1 MYSSPPLPKEQEVKQ
16 NKTLYKQV
24 KQEMPPRNPFQGGYT
39 PNPSLKPVTKPEIQ
53 YAPKFQTILVERL
66 REKLKSRGGRGLI
79 GLRRQFK
86 IMDDNNSGSLDIS
99 EFRKGLR
106 DFQVDVDEKDVDGL
120 FKAFDIDGSG
130 VIDFDEFIRVV
141 IGPMN

>member
-1 MYSSPPLPKEQEVKQ
+1 
-16 NKTLYKQV
+16 
-24 KQEMPPRNPFQGGYT
+24 MPPRNPFQGGYI

-86 IMDDNNSGSLDIS
+86 IMDDNNSGSLD
-99 EFRKGLR
+99 L
-106 DFQVDVDEKDVDGL
+106 
-120 FKAFDIDGSG
+120 
-130 VIDFDEFIRVV
+130 
-141 IGPMN
+141 